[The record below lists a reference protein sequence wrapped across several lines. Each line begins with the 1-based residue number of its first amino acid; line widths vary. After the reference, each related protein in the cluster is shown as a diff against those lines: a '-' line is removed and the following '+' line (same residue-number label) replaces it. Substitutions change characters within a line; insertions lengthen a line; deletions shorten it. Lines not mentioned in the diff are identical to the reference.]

1 VIVVLLVLTFG
12 VQDRISAKTNRPGL
26 RVNVTAAKWNWR
38 FDYPAQGISQI
49 GGDSRPTVLV
59 VPSDTDVRFRMTSID
74 VIHSFWIPHVRFKRD
89 ARRSPPSAC
98 GPDVDAELEAAKQR
112 VEDISDD
119 LTASTTSP
127 ASVPR
132 IFWRSVRPLPER
144 WLYNSHVQ
152 AMSWSGHITP
162 SPPCGWRSTGW
173 SQPPPRTPLSAAMD
187 LPPHGRGNRSCGIS
201 NAPSVRPPR
210 WNHHCRAGPAWPTGS
225 DATAPTV
232 CCSYADASDCLNPNR
247 TSLIG

>member
-1 VIVVLLVLTFG
+1 MPRKARTAHGELDLLRQTVATE
-12 VQDRISAKTNRPGL
+12 
-26 RVNVTAAKWNWR
+26 RVRARDLDAA
-38 FDYPAQGISQI
+38 
-49 GGDSRPTVLV
+49 
-59 VPSDTDVRFRMTSID
+59 
-74 VIHSFWIPHVRFKRD
+74 
-89 ARRSPPSAC
+89 
-98 GPDVDAELEAAKQR
+98 LEAAKQR

-119 LTASTTSP
+119 LTEAFAEDDTKLIQQRRQDLQAAEEEVKDLTHRSRAPAFAWSAANAPSTTSP

-132 IFWRSVRPLPER
+132 IFWRSVRSLPER

-162 SPPCGWRSTGW
+162 SPRCGWRSTGW
-173 SQPPPRTPLSAAMD
+173 SQPPRTPLSAAMD
-187 LPPHGRGNRSCGIS
+187 LPPHTHGNRSCGIS